1 MRQYN
6 RIEYNKLCAEFLGY
20 TNTTPTDPDFSI
32 YENEKGITIKGR
44 LYKLLEPMSMEFDS
58 DWNWIMEVYHK
69 INFLIQEKSTTDFIF
84 ATCVDSFHLE
94 LWASFE
100 DSHVSLKESKKAT
113 VLAIWNFLNWYNE
126 NTRIRAYNA
135 HTTGRKLP

>member
-44 LYKLLEPMSMEFDS
+44 FYKLLEPMSMEFDS
-58 DWNWIMEVYHK
+58 DWNWTMQVLRKVLTCIEPSSSLRQDIIH
-69 INFLIQEKSTTDFIF
+69 FAGTGRHQE
-84 ATCVDSFHLE
+84 
-94 LWASFE
+94 
-100 DSHVSLKESKKAT
+100 T
-113 VLAIWNFLNWYNE
+113 VLALWQFL
-126 NTRIRAYNA
+126 TSL
-135 HTTGRKLP
+135 TS

>member
-1 MRQYN
+1 MREYS

-32 YENEKGITIKGR
+32 YENEKGITVKGR

-58 DWNWIMEVYHK
+58 DWNWIMEVLLKAYSVLPPSSDTRQD
-69 INFLIQEKSTTDFIF
+69 LIRRAGSG
-84 ATCVDSFHLE
+84 S
-94 LWASFE
+94 
-100 DSHVSLKESKKAT
+100 KEAT

-126 NTRIRAYNA
+126 NTRIRSNNIDQA
-135 HTTGRKLP
+135 GRKLP